1 MRGWEGK
8 GEGGKG
14 WRIDRDGR
22 ELRMVI
28 EGYIRD
34 EGRGWCRG

>member
-28 EGYIRD
+28 VKGLKD
-34 EGRGWCRG
+34 